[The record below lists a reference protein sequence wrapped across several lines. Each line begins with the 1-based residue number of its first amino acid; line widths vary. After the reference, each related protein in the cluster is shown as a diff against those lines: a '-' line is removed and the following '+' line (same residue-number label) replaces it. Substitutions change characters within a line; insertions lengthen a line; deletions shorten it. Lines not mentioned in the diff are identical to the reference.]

1 MFRNAKSTSS
11 DGENVNV
18 LTRKDILHL
27 ETNKVNYTFGEI
39 PDASL
44 DAKVLINE
52 LIKHEFETGYMRQNE
67 PDYANAVNQLK
78 KQLKN
83 IKTDYSPFQIVI
95 DKLDPD
101 GNFDLKSKV
110 NRLYNRILFFQL
122 DSLLLDF
129 ARYVFSYYAVLQL
142 KNIQNIIKKFYSEQS
157 NDVAAKQIN
166 SLNFLEPSEEQIK
179 SIISELDNRIED
191 HRKEVDTR
199 KDPGN
204 NPTPSSVNPAV
215 INQDAPA
222 TPIQQAAGNVNSN
235 PIKTLT
241 EKFTEKQSKF
251 IDQRKKFKSFV
262 NMLLQLLSD
271 SLDQVIKVHEKFL
284 DSARLDGELKTNIMS
299 IVTKIEDGIYHLKPD
314 ESIDKDLDQIDSD
327 LVAQLGKRG
336 TVRYKTILNEINKAV
351 DDISTQNGIVTTIS

>member
-1 MFRNAKSTSS
+1 MFRNAKSTTSES
-11 DGENVNV
+11 DNVNV
-18 LTRKDILHL
+18 LTRKDILQI
-27 ETNKVNYTFGEI
+27 ETNKFNYTFGEI

-44 DAKVLINE
+44 DSKELINA
-52 LIKHEFETGYMRQNE
+52 LIRHQFETGFMRQNE

-83 IKTDYSPFQIVI
+83 IKTDYSSFQIVI

-110 NRLYNRILFFQL
+110 SKLYNRILFFQV

-166 SLNFLEPSEEQIK
+166 SLTFLEPNEEQIK
-179 SIISELDNRIED
+179 SIISELDDRIED
-191 HRKEVDTR
+191 HRKEVDNR

-204 NPTPSSVNPAV
+204 STPNVVTPTVT
-215 INQDAPA
+215 NQGPI
-222 TPIQQAAGNVNSN
+222 IQQAAGNVDSN
-235 PIKTLT
+235 PIKALT
-241 EKFTEKQSKF
+241 DKFTEKQNKF
-251 IDQRKKFKSFV
+251 MDQRKQFKSFV
-262 NMLLQLLSD
+262 NMLLELLSA
-271 SLDQVIKVHEKFL
+271 SLDQVIKVHENFL
-284 DSARLDGELKTNIMS
+284 DSAQLDDELKTNIMS
-299 IVTKIEDGIYHLKPD
+299 IVSKIEDGIYHLKPD

-336 TVRYKTILNEINKAV
+336 TVRYKNILNDINKAV
-351 DDISTQNGIVTTIS
+351 DDISKQNGIVSTIS